1 MTTLLNQALV
11 LTLIGMGMTFGAL
24 GLLVLGMYA
33 MTALITDKP
42 RRKKTSAEEA
52 QPEEA
57 LVTRVADVVLHLA
70 AASNL
75 PDVGAET
82 AEDRE
87 RAAVAAVALALAL
100 EGDAP
105 QFDVTPE
112 DRYHAAAAAV
122 AIAVACAD
130 VVPTSV
136 NISTVPDVWD
146 YHARAQHFTR
156 HQRFA
161 RTQ

>member
-1 MTTLLNQALV
+1 
-11 LTLIGMGMTFGAL
+11 MTFGAL

-52 QPEEA
+52 PPEEA

-75 PDVGAET
+75 PDAGAET
-82 AEDRE
+82 AGDRE

-122 AIAVACAD
+122 AIAVAAASAGAD
-130 VVPTSV
+130 GVPTSV
-136 NISTVPDVWD
+136 NIATVPDAWD
-146 YHARAQHFTR
+146 YHARAQQFTGR
-156 HQRFA
+156 GR
-161 RTQ
+161 R